1 MRHRYNRCG
10 PAGFFV
16 ILLFLTA
23 ATFATQF
30 LWNWLIPEL
39 FHGPVVSF
47 WQALGLLLLSKLLFG
62 WHHHKGGPGGW
73 GGHDRAQWKEKMKQR
88 MDQMTPEQRAEFK
101 SNFKNCIP
109 PNRFSR
115 WADDCFN
122 DTKPDSSTEEKTDTP
137 K

>member
-1 MRHRYNRCG
+1 MRNKFNRCG

-23 ATFATQF
+23 ATFATQY
-30 LWNWLIPEL
+30 LWNWLVPEL

-62 WHHHKGGPGGW
+62 WHHHRGGPGGW
-73 GGHDRAQWKEKMKQR
+73 GGRDRSQWKEKMQMK
-88 MDQMTPEQRAEFK
+88 MEQMTPEEREKFK
-101 SNFKNCIP
+101 SNFKRCMSP
-109 PNRFSR
+109 RRFGR
-115 WADDCFN
+115 WNDDFFQ
-122 DTKPDSSTEEKTDTP
+122 DTPGTKPDTETETP